1 MIDVIH
7 TERFD
12 LRRLRAADRE
22 EYVRVHSLSREHFAP
37 WMPARAAG
45 DSFEVLFERELA
57 HTEAGWAAGSEARMA
72 AVLPDG
78 RLAGIFTLS
87 QIARGPFQNAYAG
100 WRVSV
105 DQIGRGLATLGVT
118 ALLDLA
124 FAPSPKG
131 LGLHRVQAN
140 VIPTNHASLRVAEKT
155 GFRREGLAKA
165 YLEIAGSW
173 QDHVMLAKLR
183 EEHAVTSLT

>member
-1 MIDVIH
+1 MIDRIQ
-7 TERFD
+7 TPLFD
-12 LRRLRAADRE
+12 LRRLRSIDRD
-22 EYVRVHSLSREHFAP
+22 EYVRIHTLSREHFEP
-37 WMPARAAG
+37 WMPARTPG
-45 DSFEVLFERELA
+45 LSFERLFERELEHA
-57 HTEAGWAAGSEARMA
+57 EAGWGAGTEARMV

-100 WRVSV
+100 WRVAV
-105 DQIGRGLATLGVT
+105 DQIRRGIATLGVT

-124 FAPSPKG
+124 FAPQPLG

-140 VIPTNHASLRVAEKT
+140 IIPTNGASLRVAEKT

-173 QDHVMLAKLR
+173 QDHVLLAKLR
-183 EEHAVTSLT
+183 EEHTLKLLT